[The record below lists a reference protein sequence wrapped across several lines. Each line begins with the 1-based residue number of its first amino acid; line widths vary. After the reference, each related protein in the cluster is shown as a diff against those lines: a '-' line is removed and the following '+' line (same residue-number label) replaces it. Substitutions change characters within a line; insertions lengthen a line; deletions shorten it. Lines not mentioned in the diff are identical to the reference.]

1 MASSF
6 RPSEHTGLTRQG
18 CRSLDDPETLRA
30 LARHL
35 PGAIYI
41 SSERGEIL
49 DANPAFLD
57 LVGVASLEALSAYPA
72 ERLVVD
78 PAIRR
83 QEIAMLDRDGV
94 VREFELQLIRPD
106 GELRTVL
113 DTAYV
118 CYDSERTERFYHG
131 VLIDISTRKELEI
144 QLIELSL
151 RDPLTG
157 CYNRRYMTEL
167 ERRLIARPDSR
178 WGCLYIDIDHFKQ
191 YNDRFGH
198 AEGDE
203 VLVRMS
209 RFLARQVRADEVVM
223 RVGGDEFVV
232 ALAGADDV
240 ATEQVARRLQRAA
253 LYAAP
258 VPFSLGWTART
269 PPESFEHV
277 VSRADR
283 AMLAV
288 RVVDRAPELQRRE
301 RP

>member
-1 MASSF
+1 MES
-6 RPSEHTGLTRQG
+6 RVRVPEHTALTRQG
-18 CRSLDDPETLRA
+18 CRSLDDPDTLRA
-30 LARHL
+30 LARYL

-41 SSERGEIL
+41 FTEGGEIL

-57 LVGVASLEALSAYPA
+57 LVGVASLEALRAYSAD
-72 ERLVVD
+72 RLVVD
-78 PAIRR
+78 PALRR
-83 QEIAMLDRDGV
+83 QEIAMLERDGL
-94 VREFELQLIRPD
+94 VREFELQLVRPD

-118 CYDSERTERFYHG
+118 CYDSERSERFYHG
-131 VLIDISTRKELEI
+131 VLIDISARKELEL
-144 QLIELSL
+144 QLVELSL

-157 CYNRRYMTEL
+157 CYNRRYISEL
-167 ERRLIARPDSR
+167 EQRLIARPESR

-191 YNDRFGH
+191 YNDSFGH
-198 AEGDE
+198 SEGDE

-209 RFLARQVRADEVVM
+209 RFLARQVRANEVVM

-240 ATEQVARRLQRAA
+240 ATELVARRLQRAA

-258 VPFSLGWTART
+258 VPFSLGWTSRN
-269 PPESFEHV
+269 PPESFEHMV
-277 VSRADR
+277 NRADR

-288 RVVDRAPELQRRE
+288 RVVDRVPELQRRE
-301 RP
+301 NS